1 MLFSIYTSLLPSSL
15 LFVFLVGSIVGLAC
29 FVLMLR
35 RRNRKWSD
43 GGEENNIIQSAV
55 TYVGSVYGVLLAVMI
70 FSGQGKFVTTNSVMT
85 TEAAAITAAARDAS
99 TLAEPLRGQVL
110 DQLRQY
116 TNLVLSDDWPV
127 MSTHY
132 DNPKPLRA
140 SKVLNNLWVSYGTE
154 ISKAPLGGS
163 VMSDLNVI
171 SIQRNQRFALAR
183 QGLPDAFWGL
193 LGVGIIVMIYLA
205 TDLRIKSL
213 RQHLLILMC
222 LVAPLAIL
230 LWLVADMDNPFGGT
244 LHVSQTV
251 FIHALQVLDA
261 LPR

>member
-1 MLFSIYTSLLPSSL
+1 MLFSIYTSLLPSWL
-15 LFVFLVGSIVGLAC
+15 LFVFLVGGIVGFAC

-35 RRNRKWSD
+35 RRNAKWSD
-43 GGEENNIIQSAV
+43 SEEEDKLIQSAI
-55 TYVGSVYGVLLAVMI
+55 TYIGSVYGVLLALMI
-70 FSGQGKFVTTNSVMT
+70 LSAQGKFDTVDSVVT

-99 TLAEPLRGQVL
+99 TLPEPLRGQVL

-116 TNLVLSDDWPV
+116 TGLILSDDWAV

-132 DNPKPLRA
+132 DNPKPLRG
-140 SKVLNNLWVSYGTE
+140 SKVLNNLWVTYGTK
-154 ISKAPLGGS
+154 ISKAPLGS
-163 VMSDLNVI
+163 ALISDLNVI
-171 SIQRNQRFALAR
+171 SVQRNQRFALAR
-183 QGLPDAFWGL
+183 QGLPDSFWGL
-193 LGVGIIVMIYLA
+193 LGVGIIVMIYL
-205 TDLRIKSL
+205 TTSLRIKSP
-213 RQHLLILMC
+213 RHHFLILIC

-244 LHVSQTV
+244 LQISRSV